1 MPFSLRTV
9 GFSDNPRR
17 FAFMNGPLVL
27 CAEVDAKKPFPAI
40 VAEEGRVLDGLKPVA
55 GKASTFTGS
64 ADEFRIAGEKNGGG
78 VTLEPF
84 YKMHGARH
92 YVVYWDRFTADQLQ
106 AKEKEYETELAR
118 KKDIEART
126 IDIVRP
132 NEEQNERD
140 HNLKGEQT
148 SSGEYNGG
156 QWRHATDGGWFSWEM
171 KVLADQPQEL
181 WVKYFGSDANNRIF
195 DIMIDDAK
203 LATQQ
208 LENNKPNQFYEEIYK
223 IPADMVKGK
232 DTVTVKF
239 QAHPGATAG
248 GSYGLRVMRS
258 AKDKQ

>member
-1 MPFSLRTV
+1 
-9 GFSDNPRR
+9 
-17 FAFMNGPLVL
+17 
-27 CAEVDAKKPFPAI
+27 
-40 VAEEGRVLDGLKPVA
+40 
-55 GKASTFTGS
+55 
-64 ADEFRIAGEKNGGG
+64 
-78 VTLEPF
+78 
-84 YKMHGARH
+84 
-92 YVVYWDRFTADQLQ
+92 
-106 AKEKEYETELAR
+106 
-118 KKDIEART
+118 
-126 IDIVRP
+126 
-132 NEEQNERD
+132 
-140 HNLKGEQT
+140 
-148 SSGEYNGG
+148 
-156 QWRHATDGGWFSWEM
+156 M